1 MTDNRLIGLAAGAS
15 DELTLSLIAAVRV
28 AAEESGYRTRS
39 VDAGD
44 RNDTVDVLIAVG
56 LPQYYEAVLR
66 DRESG
71 TRAIAWFGEPL
82 PRGASLGGSVPLAAR
97 RVVGRTLGAVHR
109 PLRRLRAM
117 PLPVPL
123 AAARAAAYIER
134 ERQANLEAAGRSSDL
149 VDLVVTTS
157 HDRKAELVRH
167 GVDARVV
174 PFGYHERFAGSI
186 VPSTVARDVDVVSI
200 GSGLDWASRR
210 ARGTKATLEALGPR
224 LRVATPER
232 AWGDERHALL
242 SRARVM
248 LDVHRAPGN
257 FVGLRLLL
265 ALTAGVA
272 LVTEPLDDPRP
283 FVPGVHYVEAPLADL
298 PEAVGGLLADEPAR
312 RRIVDAGQALISSE
326 LTMERSLA
334 AVLA

>member
-1 MTDNRLIGLAAGAS
+1 MTANRLIGLAAGAS
-15 DELTLSLIAAVRV
+15 DELTLSLIEGVRA
-28 AAEESGYRTRS
+28 AAEESGYRTRA
-39 VDAGD
+39 VAAGAGD
-44 RNDTVDVLIAVG
+44 DRVDVLIAVG
-56 LPQYYEAVLR
+56 LPQYYEAVLSG
-66 DRESG
+66 REPG

-82 PRGASLGGSVPLAAR
+82 PRSASLGGSVSPAAR
-97 RVVGRTLGAVHR
+97 KVIGRTLRVVHR
-109 PLRRLRAM
+109 PLRRLRAV

-134 ERQANLEAAGRSSDL
+134 ERQANLEAASRSSGL

-157 HDRKAELVRH
+157 HDRKAALERH
-167 GVDARVV
+167 GVGARVV
-174 PFGYHERFAGSI
+174 PFGYHERFAGS
-186 VPSTVARDVDVVSI
+186 VARSSAARDLDVVSI

-210 ARGTKATLEALGPR
+210 ARGTEATLEALGPR
-224 LRVATPER
+224 IRVARPER
-232 AWGDERHALL
+232 AWGNERHALL

-283 FVPGVHYVEAPLADL
+283 FVPGVHYVEAPLGDL
-298 PEAVGGLLADEPAR
+298 PAAIGGLLADEPAR
-312 RRIVDAGQALISSE
+312 RRIVDAGQAFIATE

>member
-1 MTDNRLIGLAAGAS
+1 VTAILIGLATGAS
-15 DELTLSLIAAVRV
+15 DELTLSLIAAVGA
-28 AAEESGYRTRS
+28 AAEESGYRTRA
-39 VDAGD
+39 VDSGTGD
-44 RNDTVDVLIAVG
+44 EGVDVLIAVG
-56 LPQYYEAVLR
+56 LPEYYEPVLSGR
-66 DRESG
+66 RAG

-82 PRGASLGGSVPLAAR
+82 PRPASLDGSVSPAAR
-97 RVVGRTLGAVHR
+97 RMVGRTLRLVHR
-109 PLRRLRAM
+109 PLRRLRSM
-117 PLPVPL
+117 PLPAPL
-123 AAARAAAYIER
+123 ATARAAAYIER
-134 ERQANLEAAGRSSDL
+134 ERQANLDAASRSSDL

-157 HDRKAELVRH
+157 HDRKAALDRQ
-167 GVDARVV
+167 GVNARVV
-174 PFGYHERFAGSI
+174 PFGYHERFAGSLL
-186 VPSTVARDVDVVSI
+186 PSSAARDVDVVSI

-210 ARGTKATLEALGPR
+210 ARGTQATLDALAPG
-224 LRVATPER
+224 LRIARPER

-283 FVPGVHYVEAPLADL
+283 FVPGVHYVEAPLGEL
-298 PEAVGGLLADEPAR
+298 PAAIAGLLADEPAR
-312 RRIVDAGQALISSE
+312 RRIVDAGQAMISTQ
-326 LTMERSLA
+326 LTMKQSLA